1 MSQVTTHVLD
11 LASGRP
17 AVGVAVVLERVG
29 DGDGGGGGAGTET
42 VATARTGS
50 DGRIGALG
58 PEALPPGVY
67 RLRFDTG
74 AFHGGNGFYPEVAIA
89 FRIAG
94 GAGGAGEAAG
104 AEHYHVPL
112 LLGPWGYTTYRGS

>member
-17 AVGVAVVLERVG
+17 AAGVAVALERVG
-29 DGDGGGGGAGTET
+29 DGGGVES
-42 VATARTGS
+42 VASARTGK
-50 DGRIGALG
+50 DGRASDLG

-74 AFHGGNGFYPEVAIA
+74 AFDGGTGFYPEVAIS

-94 GAGGAGEAAG
+94 GAAGG
-104 AEHYHVPL
+104 EHYHVPL

>member
-17 AVGVAVVLERVG
+17 AAGVAVVLERLPEAG
-29 DGDGGGGGAGTET
+29 DGAGAGAET
-42 VATARTGS
+42 VATARTDG
-50 DGRIGALG
+50 DGRVGALG
-58 PEALPPGVY
+58 PEVLRAGVY

-74 AFHGGNGFYPEVAIA
+74 AFHGGSGFYPEVAIS
-89 FRIAG
+89 FRVTG
-94 GAGGAGEAAG
+94 GADGGG
-104 AEHYHVPL
+104 HYHVPL